1 MLNPQRHKCVR
12 YNRRLGA
19 ETSVG
24 HLYMQLQMRKYYE
37 KQHLCSEGLQK
48 TTVPVTSN
56 RGK

>member
-12 YNRRLGA
+12 YNRSLGA

-37 KQHLCSEGLQK
+37 QIAFVFRRSSENNCA
-48 TTVPVTSN
+48 SDE
-56 RGK
+56 